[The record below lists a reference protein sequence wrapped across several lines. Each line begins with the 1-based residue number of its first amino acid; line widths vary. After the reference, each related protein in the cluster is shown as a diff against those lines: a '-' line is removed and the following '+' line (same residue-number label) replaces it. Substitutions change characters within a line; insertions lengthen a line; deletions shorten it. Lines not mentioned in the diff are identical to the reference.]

1 MKQIKDIIDNLN
13 SAKLDPKVGQYIKCL
28 SRVLFG
34 DLVLI
39 SEIEVVIAPPS
50 LFLLLARDHLK
61 EGLEVASQNVFDKPN
76 GAFTGEIS
84 VAQLK
89 ESGITWSLVG
99 HSERRVI
106 LQEDDAVCYYVLRLS

>member
-1 MKQIKDIIDNLN
+1 
-13 SAKLDPKVGQYIKCL
+13 L
-28 SRVLFG
+28 SLLSSPTLLSFRVPLLR
-34 DLVLI
+34 LVLT
-39 SEIEVVIAPPS
+39 SATEVVIAPPS

-99 HSERRVI
+99 HSERRVL
-106 LQEDDAVCYYVLRLS
+106 LQEDDAVCLDMSRLQDCC